1 MAVLCLEI
9 ISDGPES
16 IDKLYS
22 WAIQEIDD
30 VFIYTLSSQCLYIF
44 IYNNFEITCIIA
56 IKLSW
61 HSAAMF
67 RCNQNTKR
75 DKTFFTPDL
84 RYFVIRFPD
93 SGQSQPEMAEIKKKG
108 IYRMPIQLMYM
119 PCGIGRKMFK
129 TSQDVRT
136 LPQRQSYESQK
147 NRETSAKLLCD
158 NWTTCAISESCRR
171 NTARWSFVYGLNWI
185 YCYCTHYDW
194 DYEQR

>member
-1 MAVLCLEI
+1 MVFLVAVLCLEI

-93 SGQSQPEMAEIKKKG
+93 SGQSQPEMAEIRKAGYLWDAYTADVHAVWCRPKDVQDFARRSHVTSATVLRISEKPWD
-108 IYRMPIQLMYM
+108 IRKIALRQLN
-119 PCGIGRKMFK
+119 
-129 TSQDVRT
+129 DVRNF
-136 LPQRQSYESQK
+136 R
-147 NRETSAKLLCD
+147 KL
-158 NWTTCAISESCRR
+158 S
-171 NTARWSFVYGLNWI
+171 
-185 YCYCTHYDW
+185 
-194 DYEQR
+194 